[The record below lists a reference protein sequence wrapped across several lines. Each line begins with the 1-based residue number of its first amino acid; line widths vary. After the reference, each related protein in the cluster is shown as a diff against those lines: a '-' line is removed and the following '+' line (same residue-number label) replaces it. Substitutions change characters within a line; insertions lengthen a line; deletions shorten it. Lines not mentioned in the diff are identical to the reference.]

1 MSHYCVQYSPAAY
14 EDLRA
19 VYRYIALELQAE
31 ETAQHQTTRIRRA
44 VRTLDRFPH
53 RHPTVDWEP
62 WMSMGVHK
70 VPVDNY
76 YVFYCVDEKM
86 QTVTILRIFYA
97 GRDIENI
104 IK

>member
-1 MSHYCVQYSPAAY
+1 MSRYRVQYSPAAY

-44 VRTLDRFPH
+44 VRTLDRFPR

-62 WMSMGVHK
+62 WMSMGIYK

-76 YVFYCVDEKM
+76 YVFYRVNEDRA
-86 QTVTILRIFYA
+86 TVTVLRIFYA

-104 IK
+104 I

>member
-1 MSHYCVQYSPAAY
+1 MSRYRVQYSPAAY

-44 VRTLDRFPH
+44 VRTLDSFPR
-53 RHPTVDWEP
+53 RHPTLDWEP
-62 WMSMGVHK
+62 WMSMGLRK
-70 VPVDNY
+70 MPVDNY
-76 YVFYCVDEKM
+76 YVFYRVNEDRA
-86 QTVTILRIFYA
+86 TVTVLRIFYA

-104 IK
+104 I

>member
-1 MSHYCVQYSPAAY
+1 MNHYRVQYSPAAY

-19 VYRYIALELQAE
+19 VYRYIAWELPAE
-31 ETAQHQTTRIRRA
+31 ATAQNQTARIRRA

-76 YVFYCVDEKM
+76 YVFYRVDEDRA
-86 QTVTILRIFYA
+86 TVTVLRIFYA

>member
-1 MSHYCVQYSPAAY
+1 MSRYRVQYSPAAY

-19 VYRYIALELQAE
+19 IYRYIAWELQAE
-31 ETAQHQTTRIRRA
+31 ATAQNQTARIRRA

-53 RHPTVDWEP
+53 RHPTIDWEP

-76 YVFYCVDEKM
+76 YVFYRVDEDRA
-86 QTVTILRIFYA
+86 TVTILRIFYA

>member
-1 MSHYCVQYSPAAY
+1 MSHYRVQYSLAAY

-19 VYRYIALELQAE
+19 IYRYIAWELQAE
-31 ETAQHQTTRIRRA
+31 ATAQNQTARIRRA
-44 VRTLDRFPH
+44 VRTLDSFPR
-53 RHPTVDWEP
+53 RHPTLDWEP
-62 WMSMGVHK
+62 WMSMGLRK
-70 VPVDNY
+70 MPVDNY
-76 YVFYCVDEKM
+76 YVFYRVDEKM

>member
-1 MSHYCVQYSPAAY
+1 MSHYRVQYSPVAY

-19 VYRYIALELQAE
+19 IYRYIALELQAE
-31 ETAQHQTTRIRRA
+31 ETAQHQTARIRRA
-44 VRTLDRFPH
+44 VRTLDRLPH

-76 YVFYCVDEKM
+76 YVFYRVDEDRA
-86 QTVTILRIFYA
+86 TVTIFVFFTQA
-97 GRDIENI
+97 ETS
-104 IK
+104 KTS

>member
-1 MSHYCVQYSPAAY
+1 MSHYRVQYSPAAY

-31 ETAQHQTTRIRRA
+31 ETAQHQTARIRRA
-44 VRTLDRFPH
+44 VRTLDRFPR

-62 WMSMGVHK
+62 WMSMGIYK

-76 YVFYCVDEKM
+76 YVFYRVDEDRL
-86 QTVTILRIFYA
+86 TVTILRIFYA